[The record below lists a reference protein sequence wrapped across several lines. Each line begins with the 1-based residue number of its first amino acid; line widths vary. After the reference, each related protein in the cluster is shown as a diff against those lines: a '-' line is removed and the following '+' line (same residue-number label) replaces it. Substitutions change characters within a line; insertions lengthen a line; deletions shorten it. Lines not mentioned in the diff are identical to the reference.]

1 VRQQTHQIIS
11 FVPKPFVKWAGGK
24 RQLIPILN
32 KHIPKNFGSYF
43 EPFLGGGA
51 MMFHVFLNYPKQRF
65 IVSDLN
71 SDLVLSYI
79 TIRDRVDELIS
90 SLTNHAKNYSKNS
103 NSYYYS
109 IRDSE
114 PKGQIEKTSRLIFLN
129 RTCFNG
135 LYRVNSKGKFNVP
148 LGRYTNPNIVN
159 EENILAVSDILQS
172 KKVSIKCQDF
182 GAVLDNAK
190 KDDFVYF
197 DPPYQP
203 ISQTAN
209 FTSYTN
215 RDFTTN
221 DLKRLSKVCQDLDSR
236 GCKIMLSNS
245 NCKEVIQTFSK
256 DSWKVVKIKANRA
269 INSNSKKRTGHTE
282 LLIKNY

>member
-1 VRQQTHQIIS
+1 
-11 FVPKPFVKWAGGK
+11 
-24 RQLIPILN
+24 
-32 KHIPKNFGSYF
+32 
-43 EPFLGGGA
+43 
-51 MMFHVFLNYPKQRF
+51 
-65 IVSDLN
+65 
-71 SDLVLSYI
+71 LV
-79 TIRDRVDELIS
+79 
-90 SLTNHAKNYSKNS
+90 
-103 NSYYYS
+103 
-109 IRDSE
+109 
-114 PKGQIEKTSRLIFLN
+114 
-129 RTCFNG
+129 
-135 LYRVNSKGKFNVP
+135 
-148 LGRYTNPNIVN
+148 
-159 EENILAVSDILQS
+159 
-172 KKVSIKCQDF
+172 
-182 GAVLDNAK
+182 
-190 KDDFVYF
+190 

-256 DSWKVVKIKANRA
+256 DSWKIVKIKANRA